1 MEGRGE
7 MPTLPTNGNHKERL
21 KRIAQSEHDPMAAK
35 TIYPQRVSDDTLH
48 RAEEISKPP
57 ASDDGTE
64 LYKKRRTWSDYP
76 SRALNQK

>member
-1 MEGRGE
+1 
-7 MPTLPTNGNHKERL
+7 
-21 KRIAQSEHDPMAAK
+21 MAAK